1 MNLGLLQDRIAFF
14 DPEFLDVDKEID
26 SRFPQ
31 MRERNFFS
39 SDLVPGNESIV
50 VAVIALLP
58 FIIAL
63 AIKLFQWIATLIAKV
78 YARWKAKKDSQK
90 YGENCSAARMARYV
104 QRANLKFKFDPEITN
119 EFLDLQSKL
128 AKQVRSFQENV
139 EKMQFGVLVKEIE
152 AIFANII
159 RFDETALKAVER
171 NMPGAKINP
180 DKNAREEATKINDK
194 IYNATAKLKEVAARG
209 LVVLADDSIL
219 KHLGTAVNLVNEAV
233 TKEFD
238 QSVDVLRKVSDAMK
252 KYLNGGTIDLSVVT
266 DLSVVLSRLSKAKG
280 SITTAMSHE
289 EFARILAG
297 GNDAIQTQ
305 NKGVSNLTLEQ
316 FIGLTEKIQREIDLS
331 GFENSRDKIQK
342 LVTTLEPMAKDAEAV
357 KEKIYGVDKDKIS
370 QTEREQFGGL
380 TKHVKRLGQ
389 ALSII
394 SKEIG
399 NVCRVVNKL
408 QSNISRVDNDV
419 AEILQLAM
427 TVINELDR
435 QFNTMAHMIDEQKR
449 KMSGFKI

>member
-90 YGENCSAARMARYV
+90 YGENCSAARMTRYV
-104 QRANLKFKFDPEITN
+104 QRANLKFKFDPEITT

-159 RFDETALKAVER
+159 RFDETAAKAVER

-180 DKNAREEATKINDK
+180 DKDAREEITKRADK
-194 IYNATAKLKEVAARG
+194 IYNTTAKLKEIAARG

-219 KHLGTAVNLVNEAV
+219 KHLGTAVNLVNEV
-233 TKEFD
+233 VNKDFD

-252 KYLNGGTIDLSVVT
+252 KYLNGGTIDLNVMQDLIVVSGRLT
-266 DLSVVLSRLSKAKG
+266 DAKR
-280 SITTAMSHE
+280 SITTATSHE

-297 GNDAIQTQ
+297 GNDIIQTQ

-316 FIGLTEKIQREIDLS
+316 FIELTEKIQREVDLS

-342 LVTTLEPMAKDAEAV
+342 LVTVLEPMTKEAEAV
-357 KEKIYGVDKDKIS
+357 KEKIYGVDKDKLS

-389 ALSII
+389 ALSMV

-399 NVCRVVNKL
+399 NVCRIVNKL
-408 QSNISRVDNDV
+408 QSNISHVDNEV

-427 TVINELDR
+427 SVIGELDR
-435 QFNTMAHMIDEQKR
+435 QFNTVAHMIDEQKK
-449 KMSGFKI
+449 KMSGFKV

>member
-14 DPEFLDVDKEID
+14 DPEFLDIDKEID

-31 MRERNFFS
+31 MRERNFFG

-63 AIKLFQWIATLIAKV
+63 AVKLFQWIATLIAKV

-90 YGENCSAARMARYV
+90 YGENCGAARMARYV
-104 QRANLKFKFDPEITN
+104 QRANLKFKFDPEITS
-119 EFLDLQSKL
+119 EFIDLQSNL

-171 NMPGAKINP
+171 NMSGVKLNP
-180 DKNAREEATKINDK
+180 DKDAREEVTKRNDK
-194 IYNATAKLKEVAARG
+194 IYNATAKLKEIAARG
-209 LVVLADDSIL
+209 LVVLANDSIL
-219 KHLGTAVNLVNEAV
+219 KHLGTAVNLVNEV
-233 TKEFD
+233 VNKDFD
-238 QSVDVLRKVSDAMK
+238 QSVDVLRKTSDAMK
-252 KYLNGGTIDLSVVT
+252 KYLNGGTIDLGVMQDLIVVSGRLT
-266 DLSVVLSRLSKAKG
+266 DARR
-280 SITTAMSHE
+280 SITTATSHE

-297 GNDAIQTQ
+297 GNDTIQTQ
-305 NKGVSNLTLEQ
+305 NKGVSNLTLDQ
-316 FIGLTEKIQREIDLS
+316 FIELTEKIQKEVDLS

-342 LVTTLEPMAKDAEAV
+342 LITTLEPMAKDAEAV
-357 KEKIYGVDKDKIS
+357 KEKIYGVDKDKLS
-370 QTEREQFGGL
+370 ETEREQFGGL

-389 ALSII
+389 ALSMI

-408 QSNISRVDNDV
+408 QSNISRVDNGV

-427 TVINELDR
+427 TVIADMDR
-435 QFNTMAHMIDEQKR
+435 QFNTVAHMIDEQKK

>member
-104 QRANLKFKFDPEITN
+104 QRANLKFKFDPEITT
-119 EFLDLQSKL
+119 EFYNLQSNL

-139 EKMQFGVLVKEIE
+139 EKMQFGVLVKEID

-219 KHLGTAVNLVNEAV
+219 KHLGTAVNLVNEV
-233 TKEFD
+233 VNKDFD
-238 QSVDVLRKVSDAMK
+238 QSVDVLRRVSDAMK
-252 KYLNGGTIDLSVVT
+252 KYLNGGTIDLAVVT
-266 DLSVVLSRLSKAKG
+266 DLIVVSGRLTDARR
-280 SITTAMSHE
+280 SITDAMSHE